1 MVSTLLKKLGHG
13 FHEKPYENALVFE
26 LALRGV
32 SCQQQRCF
40 GIVYKGTKV
49 GEYIPDLIA
58 NDSIII
64 EPEVIDKISDHE
76 RGRMINYLRIT
87 GSPVG
92 LILNFRRAKLEWE
105 QIILTDR
112 QPHMDPPSPGT

>member
-1 MVSTLLKKLGHG
+1 MSSLVLGREVYPVMSTLLKKLAHG

-64 EPEVIDKISDHE
+64 EPKVFDKISESRNRSNDQLPENNWIASRTH
-76 RGRMINYLRIT
+76 
-87 GSPVG
+87 P
-92 LILNFRRAKLEWE
+92 
-105 QIILTDR
+105 
-112 QPHMDPPSPGT
+112 

>member
-1 MVSTLLKKLGHG
+1 MSTLLKKLGHA
-13 FHEKPYENALVFE
+13 FHEKPYENALEFE
-26 LALRGV
+26 RALRGV

-64 EPEVIDKISDHE
+64 EPKVIDKISDQE
-76 RGRMINYLRIT
+76 RRLRIT
-87 GSPVG
+87 GLPVG